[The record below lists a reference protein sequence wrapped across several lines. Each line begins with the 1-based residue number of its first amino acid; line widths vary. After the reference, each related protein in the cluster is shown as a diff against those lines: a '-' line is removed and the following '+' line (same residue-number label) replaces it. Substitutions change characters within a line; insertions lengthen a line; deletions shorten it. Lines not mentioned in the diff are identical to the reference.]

1 MQTRRLGRTNLQV
14 SEIGYGAWG
23 IGKALWVGADDSESL
38 RALHRAIDLGV
49 NLIDTALAY
58 GPGHSERLV
67 GQLVR
72 ERRETIAVATK
83 VPPKN
88 GKWPAS
94 PGVPVAEVFPGA
106 HIIESCESSLQ
117 NSGLEILDLLQL
129 HVWHDDY
136 LGQGDWQDAFD
147 RLKQAGKVRFVGVS
161 INDHQPASALGAV
174 ASGIFDTVQVIYNIF
189 DPRPAE
195 ELLPLCVQHDVGV
208 LARVPLDEGGLTG
221 AITPDTSFAEGDF
234 RDRYFKGDRKRQ
246 VFERAQALEALLG
259 EEAAS
264 LAELALRFCLSHPAV
279 STVIPG
285 MRSVRNVE
293 RNAALSDGR
302 RLSPGLLAQLSQHAW
317 PRNFYQP

>member
-1 MQTRRLGRTNLQV
+1 MKTRRLGRTNLQV

-88 GKWPAS
+88 SKWPAS
-94 PGVPVAEVFPGA
+94 PAVPVAQVFPGDHVVA
-106 HIIESCESSLQ
+106 CCESSLQ

-136 LGQGDWQDAFD
+136 LGQGDWQDALD
-147 RLKQAGKVRFVGVS
+147 RLKQAGKVRFVGIS
-161 INDHQPASALGAV
+161 INDHDPASALRAV

-189 DPRPAE
+189 DPTPAE
-195 ELLPLCVQHDVGV
+195 ELLPLCLKHDVGV

-221 AITPDTSFAEGDF
+221 AITPDASFADGDF
-234 RDRYFKGDRKRQ
+234 RNRYFKGDRKRQ

-264 LAELALRFCLSHPAV
+264 LPELALRFCLSQEAV

-302 RLSPGLLAQLSQHAW
+302 RLSPGLLAQLSRHAW